1 MRVHAIFDNGRFWTG
16 DPAHPEAS
24 TLAVHHGRIVAV
36 DDVGGLEADRT
47 VDLGGARVVPG
58 LHDAH
63 HHLGLT
69 GIRLSSVDVRPGKVS
84 SLDELYAALAE
95 RARALPPDA
104 WVKASGYDQNF
115 LGGQHPTA
123 EALDRAVEG
132 RPCLLEHVSGHMV
145 VGNTKAFALAGHPNR
160 EGYPDLPGGRVFR
173 EADGRAE
180 GLLQETAMYPVR
192 DAAARISDEEILG
205 NLRLA
210 SDQAL
215 SYGLTS
221 ITESGVVIDGR
232 IGRGGIAMHH
242 YLGAVAQGVIR
253 PRMTVM
259 PFHSALHAIED
270 GPAGWQ
276 TFDWGIRTGLGDDRL
291 RIGPVKIV
299 SDGSLIGRSAAV
311 HECYCG
317 EPENFG
323 VLQLSPEELRTALIS
338 YHRAGWTV
346 ATHAIGDRAIDNV
359 LDAIETAQR
368 EVPRPEVRH
377 RIEHFAIA
385 TDEQVRR
392 CAAAGVIPVPQGVF
406 ISDFGDRILEA
417 IGPDRSAGTYRM
429 RSLLD
434 AGMVVPGS
442 TDSPV
447 SDADPFVSMHDLVNR
462 VTGGGQD
469 FGPAERVSVEEALT
483 AYTYA
488 SAYAAGV
495 EADRGRITEGR
506 LADFV
511 VLSHDLL
518 AIDPEGIRDVRAV
531 MTVIGGEVVFDR
543 EGAAGRAV

>member
-1 MRVHAIFDNGRFWTG
+1 MRIDAIFSNGRFWTG
-16 DPAHPEAS
+16 DSARPEAG
-24 TLAVHHGRIVAV
+24 TLAVHHGRIVAID
-36 DDVGGLEADRT
+36 DDVAGLEADRE

-69 GIRLSSVDVRPGKVS
+69 GIRLSSVDVRPIKVS
-84 SLDELYAALAE
+84 SLEELYDRLAE
-95 RARALPPDA
+95 RARQLPADA

-115 LGGQHPTA
+115 LGGQHPDA
-123 EALDRAVEG
+123 EGIDRAVDG
-132 RPCLLEHVSGHMV
+132 RPCMVEHVSGHMV
-145 VGNTKAFALAGHPNR
+145 VGNTKAFELAGYPNR

-173 EADGRAE
+173 DAEGRAE
-180 GLLQETAMYPVR
+180 GLLQETAMYPIR
-192 DAAARISDEEILG
+192 DAAAKISDEQIRE

-221 ITESGVVIDGR
+221 VTEPGVVIDGR
-232 IGRGGIAMHH
+232 IGRGGVAMHH
-242 YLGAVAQGVIR
+242 YLDAVAADVIR

-259 PFHSALHAIED
+259 PFHSVLHAIGD
-270 GPAGWQ
+270 GPDGWQ
-276 TFDWGIRTGLGDDRL
+276 TLDWGIRTGLGDDRL

-323 VLQLSPEELRTALIS
+323 VLQLSPEELRTALIA

-346 ATHAIGDRAIDNV
+346 ATHAIGDRAIDHV

-368 EVPRPEVRH
+368 ELPRPEVRH

-385 TDEQVRR
+385 SDEQVHR

-406 ISDFGDRILEA
+406 ISDFGDGILDA
-417 IGPDRSAGTYRM
+417 IGPERASGTYRM

-447 SDADPFVSMHDLVNR
+447 SDANPFVSMHDLVNR
-462 VTGGGQD
+462 ITSGGEE
-469 FGPAERVSVEEALT
+469 FFPRERVSVEEALT

-495 EADRGRITEGR
+495 EDGRGRLVEGQ
-506 LADFV
+506 LADFAA
-511 VLSHDLL
+511 LSEDLL
-518 AIDPEGIRDVRAV
+518 AIDPAGIRDVRPT
-531 MTVIGGEVVFDR
+531 MTVIGGEVEF
-543 EGAAGRAV
+543 EG